1 MPEGREY
8 AEMEVAQA
16 MVLKRTTAIRF
27 DHQNT
32 HSSMAEVEHTN
43 AGLPTQGS
51 AGTVAV
57 L

>member
-8 AEMEVAQA
+8 TEMELAQV
-16 MVLKRTTAIRF
+16 MVLKGTAAIKF

-43 AGLPTQGS
+43 AGLK
-51 AGTVAV
+51 A
-57 L
+57 